1 MKKFYSGV
9 TLNGEELL
17 ESDSSRIELEYYKI
31 SNEDVKKSKVYG
43 LEIVKKEYSRRENKW
58 RKAKNRF
65 CCKSNG
71 YEKHYGMEGRNIMNE
86 TFLQRPEFQ
95 KLGEQ
100 KIAILQ
106 ELAQKAKGKEPMELL
121 ELLQI

>member
-43 LEIVKKEYSRRENKW
+43 LEIVKKEYSRRENK
-58 RKAKNRF
+58 
-65 CCKSNG
+65 
-71 YEKHYGMEGRNIMNE
+71 
-86 TFLQRPEFQ
+86 
-95 KLGEQ
+95 
-100 KIAILQ
+100 
-106 ELAQKAKGKEPMELL
+106 
-121 ELLQI
+121 

>member
-1 MKKFYSGV
+1 
-9 TLNGEELL
+9 
-17 ESDSSRIELEYYKI
+17 
-31 SNEDVKKSKVYG
+31 
-43 LEIVKKEYSRRENKW
+43 
-58 RKAKNRF
+58 
-65 CCKSNG
+65 
-71 YEKHYGMEGRNIMNE
+71 MNE

-121 ELLQI
+121 ELLQIYGQKLTGGNAIAPA

>member
-1 MKKFYSGV
+1 
-9 TLNGEELL
+9 
-17 ESDSSRIELEYYKI
+17 
-31 SNEDVKKSKVYG
+31 
-43 LEIVKKEYSRRENKW
+43 
-58 RKAKNRF
+58 
-65 CCKSNG
+65 
-71 YEKHYGMEGRNIMNE
+71 MEGRNIMNE

-121 ELLQI
+121 ELLQIYGQKLTGGNAIAPAERTALLTAMEESLENEEKMQFQKAEIGRAHV

>member
-1 MKKFYSGV
+1 
-9 TLNGEELL
+9 
-17 ESDSSRIELEYYKI
+17 
-31 SNEDVKKSKVYG
+31 
-43 LEIVKKEYSRRENKW
+43 
-58 RKAKNRF
+58 
-65 CCKSNG
+65 
-71 YEKHYGMEGRNIMNE
+71 MNE

-121 ELLQI
+121 ELLQIYGQKLTGGNAIAPAERTALLAAMEESLENEEKMQFQKAVQMLKIMGKL

>member
-1 MKKFYSGV
+1 
-9 TLNGEELL
+9 
-17 ESDSSRIELEYYKI
+17 
-31 SNEDVKKSKVYG
+31 
-43 LEIVKKEYSRRENKW
+43 
-58 RKAKNRF
+58 
-65 CCKSNG
+65 
-71 YEKHYGMEGRNIMNE
+71 MEGRNIMNE

-121 ELLQI
+121 ELLQIYGQKLTGGNAIAPAERTALLTAMEESLENEEKMQLQKAVQMLKIMGKL

>member
-58 RKAKNRF
+58 SKAKHNKF
-65 CCKSNG
+65 NYKWKYN
-71 YEKHYGMEGRNIMNE
+71 
-86 TFLQRPEFQ
+86 Q
-95 KLGEQ
+95 
-100 KIAILQ
+100 
-106 ELAQKAKGKEPMELL
+106 
-121 ELLQI
+121 

>member
-1 MKKFYSGV
+1 
-9 TLNGEELL
+9 
-17 ESDSSRIELEYYKI
+17 
-31 SNEDVKKSKVYG
+31 
-43 LEIVKKEYSRRENKW
+43 
-58 RKAKNRF
+58 
-65 CCKSNG
+65 
-71 YEKHYGMEGRNIMNE
+71 MNE

-121 ELLQI
+121 ELLQIYGQKLTGGNAIAPAERTALLTVMEESLENEEKMQFQKAVQMLKIMGKL

>member
-31 SNEDVKKSKVYG
+31 SNEDVKKSKLYG

-58 RKAKNRF
+58 RKAKHNKF
-65 CCKSNG
+65 NYKWKYN
-71 YEKHYGMEGRNIMNE
+71 
-86 TFLQRPEFQ
+86 Q
-95 KLGEQ
+95 
-100 KIAILQ
+100 
-106 ELAQKAKGKEPMELL
+106 
-121 ELLQI
+121 

>member
-1 MKKFYSGV
+1 
-9 TLNGEELL
+9 
-17 ESDSSRIELEYYKI
+17 
-31 SNEDVKKSKVYG
+31 
-43 LEIVKKEYSRRENKW
+43 
-58 RKAKNRF
+58 
-65 CCKSNG
+65 
-71 YEKHYGMEGRNIMNE
+71 MEGRNIMNE

-121 ELLQI
+121 ELLQIYGQKLTGGNAIAPAERTALLTAMEESLENEEKMQFQKAVQMLKIMGKL